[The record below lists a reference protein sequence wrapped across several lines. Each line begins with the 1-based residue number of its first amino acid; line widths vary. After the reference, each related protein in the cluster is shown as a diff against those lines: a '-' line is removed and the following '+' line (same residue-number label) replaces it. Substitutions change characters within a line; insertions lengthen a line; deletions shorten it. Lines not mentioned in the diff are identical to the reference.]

1 MFAQHFLKYL
11 CFSLLFFSFAEQ
23 QNVFASQQKHAKT
36 SLFKGNEQQKQQP
49 KTSKQPPKQAKT
61 SKQTK
66 TTLFTTTKTPKT
78 LKTTQQPPCLL
89 QDSVHR
95 KSVLTDVLSGY
106 DKTVLPSNESVVVSV
121 ELTVQASCVFGWD
134 ISTISEI
141 TGSFVADVWFSQIWL
156 DPRLEYWNYSCKS
169 NLSLDSSVA
178 DKLWTPNVCFVNS
191 KETKVHRSPSNNVL
205 LIIYPNGDFSRRGT
219 IWLNYRVR
227 VSGPC
232 TFTLSQFPLDH
243 QECVLIFES
252 YSYNIAEV
260 RLIWQEWA
268 PVTIPPPEALQLPDF
283 HFYNVSWETQM
294 NEYTA
299 GAWDQLKV
307 TFRFKRLYG
316 YYILQMYLP
325 TYLSVFISW
334 IAFWLDS
341 RALPARITLGVSSL
355 MALTFQFGNVVK
367 NLPRVSFVKAIDLWF
382 FVCVSFIFSS
392 LVELAI
398 VGFAEKRLDQK
409 RQKSKKSW
417 RKQTI
422 KNNNNS
428 TIKSFAST
436 SSDSTCTNPNLY
448 LPNSI
453 TQNGHSP
460 IVIDKW
466 PEGPQKAALFNKVS
480 RSLSPRER
488 RKRYSLL
495 ESPSSIDESP
505 YQSKADD
512 LSIKIDSFAAK
523 MFPTLF
529 ALFNALY
536 WWYYL
541 TRH

>member
-36 SLFKGNEQQKQQP
+36 NLIKGNEQQKQQLKP
-49 KTSKQPPKQAKT
+49 SKQSPKQAKI

-121 ELTVQASCVFGWD
+121 ELTVQAK
-134 ISTISEI
+134 I

-178 DKLWTPNVCFVNS
+178 DKVFYL
-191 KETKVHRSPSNNVL
+191 
-205 LIIYPNGDFSRRGT
+205 IYPPVIRSAVIRSTLYGFPVGGCLSRRGCLQNNLNLIPGYGYDLITRST

-299 GAWDQLKV
+299 GAWDQLK
-307 TFRFKRLYG
+307 
-316 YYILQMYLP
+316 IELQVLAVYVDGLVD
-325 TYLSVFISW
+325 TVCF
-334 IAFWLDS
+334 
-341 RALPARITLGVSSL
+341 
-355 MALTFQFGNVVK
+355 
-367 NLPRVSFVKAIDLWF
+367 KAIDLWF

-422 KNNNNS
+422 KNTNNS

-488 RKRYSLL
+488 RKR
-495 ESPSSIDESP
+495 IDESP

>member
-11 CFSLLFFSFAEQ
+11 CFSLLFFSLAEQ

-36 SLFKGNEQQKQQP
+36 SLIKGNEQQKQQP
-49 KTSKQPPKQAKT
+49 KTSKQPPKQTKT

-121 ELTVQASCVFGWD
+121 ELTVQASFVD

-205 LIIYPNGDFSRRGT
+205 LIIYPN
-219 IWLNYRVR
+219 
-227 VSGPC
+227 
-232 TFTLSQFPLDH
+232 DH

-367 NLPRVSFVKAIDLWF
+367 NLPRVSFVKMPKAKFTID
-382 FVCVSFIFSS
+382 
-392 LVELAI
+392 A
-398 VGFAEKRLDQK
+398 
-409 RQKSKKSW
+409 
-417 RKQTI
+417 
-422 KNNNNS
+422 
-428 TIKSFAST
+428 
-436 SSDSTCTNPNLY
+436 
-448 LPNSI
+448 
-453 TQNGHSP
+453 
-460 IVIDKW
+460 
-466 PEGPQKAALFNKVS
+466 
-480 RSLSPRER
+480 
-488 RKRYSLL
+488 
-495 ESPSSIDESP
+495 
-505 YQSKADD
+505 
-512 LSIKIDSFAAK
+512 
-523 MFPTLF
+523 
-529 ALFNALY
+529 
-536 WWYYL
+536 
-541 TRH
+541 

>member
-1 MFAQHFLKYL
+1 MFAQQVFICLYFIFTLNFVQQQKV
-11 CFSLLFFSFAEQ
+11 FSSQ
-23 QNVFASQQKHAKT
+23 QNITKSLYKEKT
-36 SLFKGNEQQKQQP
+36 QKQQVKLSTKLP
-49 KTSKQPPKQAKT
+49 KLIKYKT
-61 SKQTK
+61 TTQKIKQTS
-66 TTLFTTTKTPKT
+66 PK
-78 LKTTQQPPCLL
+78 PPCLL

-95 KSVLTDVLSGY
+95 KSVLSDVLSGY
-106 DKTVLPSNESVVVSV
+106 DRTVLPSNESVVVSV
-121 ELTVQASCVFGWD
+121 ELTVQD

-178 DKLWTPNVCFVNS
+178 EKLWTPNVCFVNS

-205 LIIYPNGDFSRRGT
+205 LIIYPNGT

-260 RLIWQEWA
+260 RLIWQEWS
-268 PVTIPPPEALQLPDF
+268 PVTIPPPEDLQLPDF

-299 GAWDQLKV
+299 G
-307 TFRFKRLYG
+307 
-316 YYILQMYLP
+316 
-325 TYLSVFISW
+325 
-334 IAFWLDS
+334 
-341 RALPARITLGVSSL
+341 
-355 MALTFQFGNVVK
+355 
-367 NLPRVSFVKAIDLWF
+367 KAIDLWF

-398 VGFAEKRLDQK
+398 VGFAEKRLDQM
-409 RQKSKKSW
+409 RQKKKSLK
-417 RKQTI
+417 KQAI
-422 KNNNNS
+422 KNNNNCS
-428 TIKSFAST
+428 TIKSIAST
-436 SSDSTCTNPNLY
+436 SSESTFM
-448 LPNSI
+448 
-453 TQNGHSP
+453 QNGHSP
-460 IVIDKW
+460 IVVDKW
-466 PEGPQKAALFNKVS
+466 PDESQKAALFNKVS
-480 RSLSPRER
+480 RSLSPREK

-495 ESPSSIDESP
+495 HHESAGSIDETTLIS
-505 YQSKADD
+505 QADD
-512 LSIKIDSFAAK
+512 LSVRVDSIAAK

>member
-156 DPRLEYWNYSCKS
+156 DPRLEYWNYS
-169 NLSLDSSVA
+169 
-178 DKLWTPNVCFVNS
+178 
-191 KETKVHRSPSNNVL
+191 
-205 LIIYPNGDFSRRGT
+205 Y
-219 IWLNYRVR
+219 
-227 VSGPC
+227 
-232 TFTLSQFPLDH
+232 H

-299 GAWDQLKV
+299 G
-307 TFRFKRLYG
+307 
-316 YYILQMYLP
+316 
-325 TYLSVFISW
+325 
-334 IAFWLDS
+334 
-341 RALPARITLGVSSL
+341 
-355 MALTFQFGNVVK
+355 N
-367 NLPRVSFVKAIDLWF
+367 
-382 FVCVSFIFSS
+382 
-392 LVELAI
+392 
-398 VGFAEKRLDQK
+398 
-409 RQKSKKSW
+409 
-417 RKQTI
+417 
-422 KNNNNS
+422 
-428 TIKSFAST
+428 
-436 SSDSTCTNPNLY
+436 
-448 LPNSI
+448 
-453 TQNGHSP
+453 
-460 IVIDKW
+460 
-466 PEGPQKAALFNKVS
+466 
-480 RSLSPRER
+480 
-488 RKRYSLL
+488 
-495 ESPSSIDESP
+495 
-505 YQSKADD
+505 
-512 LSIKIDSFAAK
+512 
-523 MFPTLF
+523 
-529 ALFNALY
+529 
-536 WWYYL
+536 
-541 TRH
+541 

>member
-11 CFSLLFFSFAEQ
+11 CFSLLFFSLAEQ

-36 SLFKGNEQQKQQP
+36 SLIKGNEQQKQQP
-49 KTSKQPPKQAKT
+49 KTSKQPPKQTKT
-61 SKQTK
+61 SKQIK

-121 ELTVQASCVFGWD
+121 ELTVQAS
-134 ISTISEI
+134 
-141 TGSFVADVWFSQIWL
+141 
-156 DPRLEYWNYSCKS
+156 
-169 NLSLDSSVA
+169 
-178 DKLWTPNVCFVNS
+178 
-191 KETKVHRSPSNNVL
+191 
-205 LIIYPNGDFSRRGT
+205 T

-422 KNNNNS
+422 KNNNNN